1 MLFMGCTWCF
11 FSGNRFQDLFNTLRW
26 EVSLCMELSKYSL
39 KESILFSRIFA
50 FYITIQTRYLNFS
63 LLRFSTYLSLLL
75 RKTVLLIR
83 LCKYGLSM
91 SLEIYGMYR
100 VIFEVFNCSFTMFVN
115 QYPLRHFLLYLW
127 NAIFGHC

>member
-1 MLFMGCTWCF
+1 
-11 FSGNRFQDLFNTLRW
+11 
-26 EVSLCMELSKYSL
+26 MELSKYSL

-83 LCKYGLSM
+83 LCKYGVSM

-115 QYPLRHFLLYLW
+115 QYLLLHFLLYCGTLFLEIVNQNVSVKTIW
-127 NAIFGHC
+127 GPIVAN